1 MKIEHDKI
9 VIRKKQKWRKRGK
22 WNITEVGGGGREIKQ
37 VQTSD

>member
-22 WNITEVGGGGREIKQ
+22 WNITEVGGGGGNKQ